1 MSAFPRL
8 APAAIL
14 ALSTSALA
22 LPAAAQ
28 DDFADDDSGVLATV
42 HGSRASEGPRI
53 EGVIAARG
61 DDEFE
66 VEMVDGRTAMIA
78 YDDQTKIKGGGG
90 FLGVG
95 GKSHG
100 ANALLAGLPVTVETV
115 RWGKKL
121 VASEVKFKGKQLEMA
136 KMVRGGTHRQFAE
149 HASQIKKNAA
159 LAEAL
164 KSRMGDIDKY
174 NIKGT
179 TNVYFDTGKFALTPE
194 AQGNLCAAASEADA
208 MDSALLLVV
217 GYTDS
222 TGSYEAN
229 QALSEKRAGRV
240 VNYLQQACGWK
251 PWRMLSPTGMATAD
265 PAADNATAEGKA
277 QNRRV
282 AVNILVSKSLDGM

>member
-1 MSAFPRL
+1 MTSYRRI

-14 ALSTSALA
+14 AAATLA
-22 LPAAAQ
+22 VPAAAQ
-28 DDFADDDSGVLATV
+28 DDFANGDGVLATV
-42 HGSRASEGPRI
+42 HGSRASEGPKI

-61 DDEFE
+61 EAEFE
-66 VEMVDGRTAMIA
+66 VEMEDGRTATIA
-78 YDDQTKIKGGGG
+78 YDDQTRIKGGG

-95 GKSHG
+95 GRKHG
-100 ANALLAGLPVTVETV
+100 ASALLTGLPVTVETV
-115 RWGKKL
+115 RWGRKF

-136 KMVRGGTHRQFAE
+136 RMVRNGTHRQFAE
-149 HASQIKKNAA
+149 HSSQIKRNAA
-159 LAEAL
+159 LAESL

-174 NIKGT
+174 NVKGT
-179 TNVYFDTGKFALTPE
+179 TNVYFDSGKFALTPE

-222 TGSYEAN
+222 TGSYEVN

-240 VNYLQQACGWK
+240 VNHLQQACGWK
-251 PWRMLSPTGMATAD
+251 PWRMLSPAGMATAD